1 MNLKST
7 HLGEKKIIN
16 YHIFYTI
23 VPFDCLS
30 YSELNI
36 STTSLILSLI
46 ETLKSEM
53 NVLAAALKK
62 HENLAVIS

>member
-7 HLGEKKIIN
+7 HLGGGGN
-16 YHIFYTI
+16 TLDYIFYTI

-30 YSELNI
+30 YFVLNI
-36 STTSLILSLI
+36 SNASLILSLI

-53 NVLAAALKK
+53 NVLVAVFKK
-62 HENLAVIS
+62 HKNLAVIS